1 MTAFL
6 FLIFNHIS
14 VLSQNINLHIN
25 FSCEQ
30 TEKDKLPGQHTC
42 VMSRLTGARQLVCKE
57 HSHRVQY
64 LNLTSYHHFFS
75 SVVTSFLRR
84 AQHLVSEGE
93 DRKRKAQQVWRATR
107 AIKSTDRDRKE
118 YTFWRGQRSSTNLT
132 RVSFSRDRSD
142 SQESCELWMKSQ
154 ETDSRWIVD

>member
-93 DRKRKAQQVWRATR
+93 DRKRKAQQVWSPQTGTAR
-107 AIKSTDRDRKE
+107 STPSEEVRGHQPTWQECLLVETEVTVKKAVSCGWKVRKQ
-118 YTFWRGQRSSTNLT
+118 TVGGL
-132 RVSFSRDRSD
+132 
-142 SQESCELWMKSQ
+142 
-154 ETDSRWIVD
+154 